1 MAFCS
6 TCGQEVNEAA
16 VVCVHCGCSTGN
28 KVAEADAPNF
38 GYALLGFCFPIV
50 GLILFLVWKD
60 TKPLT
65 GKSAGK
71 GALVSTILGVI
82 LYVVYFVVIMGVL
95 ASGGMYM

>member
-6 TCGQEVNEAA
+6 TCGKEVNDAA

-28 KVAEADAPNF
+28 KAALDDAPNF

-60 TKPLT
+60 TKPLNA
-65 GKSAGK
+65 KMAGK
-71 GALVSTILGVI
+71 GALACLIFAIVCYALIFIVAMLG
-82 LYVVYFVVIMGVL
+82 
-95 ASGGMYM
+95 A